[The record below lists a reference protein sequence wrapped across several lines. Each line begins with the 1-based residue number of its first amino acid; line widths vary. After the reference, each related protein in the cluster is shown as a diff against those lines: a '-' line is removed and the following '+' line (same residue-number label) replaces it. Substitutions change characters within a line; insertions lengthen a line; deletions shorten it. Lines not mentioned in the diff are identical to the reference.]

1 MFYKK
6 RTARCFLHLLCTRD
20 HEVFKSWGVSVVE
33 LESCMNCV
41 ASKLRFVDK
50 SVKNSPVSV

>member
-6 RTARCFLHLLCTRD
+6 RTERCFLHLLCTRD
-20 HEVFKSWGVSVVE
+20 HEVFKSWGVSVAE

-41 ASKLRFVDK
+41 ASKLRFVD
-50 SVKNSPVSV
+50 